1 MAYVFRRGGEEGGG
15 EKRNFPN
22 FESGSRRVVSSQVSS
37 SRNWQH
43 AFGTASSVVRCE
55 RSYRY
60 DPLDGC
66 SHRVIVRKRTKL
78 RKKKSTI
85 YFLAVRCVQ
94 ISFFWCEK
102 CEIDL
107 ISAVVMCGF

>member
-78 RKKKSTI
+78 RKKNQRYISLPSGVYTFPFSGVKS
-85 YFLAVRCVQ
+85 A
-94 ISFFWCEK
+94 K
-102 CEIDL
+102 L
-107 ISAVVMCGF
+107 I